1 MAKFKSE
8 LPNDIIK
15 QIESIDKNADKMLK
29 EMTQAG
35 AQTVYKNVLS
45 NVPSSWHSS
54 NIMDCIK
61 VTKAYNTPS
70 DDGVATKV
78 ALYGYFE
85 NKKGERVP
93 APLVGNVTEYGRSD
107 GTYPRKPFM
116 RKSFKKKQIE
126 DAMLKVQ
133 DKYIPKG

>member
-93 APLVGNVTEYGRSD
+93 APLVGNVTE
-107 GTYPRKPFM
+107 
-116 RKSFKKKQIE
+116 
-126 DAMLKVQ
+126 
-133 DKYIPKG
+133 

>member
-1 MAKFKSE
+1 MKLGVVG
-8 LPNDIIK
+8 LPNVGK
-15 QIESIDKNADKMLK
+15 STLFNAL
-29 EMTQAG
+29 TQAG

-61 VTKAYNTPS
+61 VTKAYSTPS